1 MMRNVES
8 RNLREMLAESKDMSE
23 LMVDLAYAA
32 LFFDDPDMADEVDDL
47 ERQISELVHQMRAL
61 CIIAVRNPREADAMS
76 AVLQVISA
84 VESIGNDA
92 VDIARIVSRRLG
104 IPRQLVLDMSAA
116 EEVSHRVEVA
126 AGSHFANRPLSSFE
140 LPVVTGMRVLAVR
153 RGRSWIIDPSGDT
166 ILNPSDVLFLRGS
179 PEGISRLREL
189 AGAPMWHA
197 PPPEE
202 GAELTDL
209 DRAVDTLI
217 EMKNLSEVAVGLAY
231 SSLVFRDRSLAA
243 EVRHLEDRLDEMKI
257 RLELWVLR
265 AAGDDVDP
273 SRLRGLLHLGAAA
286 EDLGDQAQQMVWLIE
301 KSSDLHPV
309 LHVAL
314 GDTEDIV
321 IRIPVAE
328 SAEVAGQPLG
338 ELDLPIEPGFNVL
351 AIERDGRYLYRPR
364 RHVELR
370 AGDLILANGPEEGRS
385 ALAEMFGWRLVEGD
399 GDDAELEP
407 LHPVRTSGRVG
418 SGNPP
423 R

>member
-1 MMRNVES
+1 MRHVDS
-8 RNLREMLAESKDMSE
+8 RNLREMLAEAKDTSE

-32 LFFDDPDMADEVDDL
+32 LFFDDPDMADEVEEL
-47 ERQISELVHQMRAL
+47 ESQISELVHQMRAL
-61 CIIAVRNPREADAMS
+61 CIIAVRNPREAEAMS

-92 VDIARIVSRRLG
+92 VDISRIVSRRLG
-104 IPRQLVLDMSAA
+104 IPRQLVVDMSAA

-153 RGRSWIIDPSGDT
+153 RGRSWIIDPGGDD
-166 ILNPSDVLFLRGS
+166 ILNPGDVLFLRGS
-179 PEGISRLREL
+179 PDGIIRLREL
-189 AGAPMWHA
+189 AGAPTWHA
-197 PPPEE
+197 PHPEE
-202 GAELTDL
+202 GGALTDL
-209 DRAVDTLI
+209 DRAIDTI
-217 EMKNLSEVAVGLAY
+217 VEMKNLSEVAVGLAY

-286 EDLGDQAQQMVWLIE
+286 EDLGDQAKQMVWLIE

-314 GDTEDIV
+314 GDTDDTV
-321 IRIPVAE
+321 VRMPVAE
-328 SAEVAGQPLG
+328 GALAGGRQLAD
-338 ELDLPIEPGFNVL
+338 LALPIEPGFNVL
-351 AIERDGRYLYRPR
+351 AIERNGRYLYRPR

-370 AGDLILANGPEEGRS
+370 VGDLVLANGPEEGRA
-385 ALAEMFGWRLVEGD
+385 ALAEIFGWRLVEGD
-399 GDDAELEP
+399 DDEWELEP
-407 LHPVRTSGRVG
+407 LSG
-418 SGNPP
+418 SGN
-423 R
+423 